1 MTTINDIAKVAG
13 VSISTVSRILNNKE
27 DVAASTRQR
36 VLDVIDDLGYQP
48 HFQARRLRTNAHKSN
63 TISLLYPLENT
74 PFDSVVNSSVLVDY
88 IQGISRG
95 VEQSD
100 FQLNL
105 VTSNTSPEKLLN
117 SYRSSQI
124 DGAIIMQVTVNDPRI
139 QSLRETNY
147 PFIMIGRTSNDSD
160 INYIDFDYEQAVI
173 KAFTHL
179 QSAGHSRIGF
189 LTYPKV
195 LIDQQYGPAYYAMR
209 GYNKIRQQQNTPYM
223 MSEINMQSTIDAT
236 QALLAQYPAI
246 TALVVVHGEYL
257 NGVVAGI
264 HNMNRRIPDDIS
276 IVVISNNG
284 QSEIVSPSITR
295 VDLPALDMGYRAA
308 RTLIRQIEGD
318 STTIDQHLCDTQI
331 YEGNSIRAYNS
342 HNSYQ

>member
-13 VSISTVSRILNNKE
+13 VSVSTVSRILNNKI

-48 HFQARRLRTNAHKSN
+48 HIQARRLRTNAHKSN

-74 PFDSVVNSSVLVDY
+74 SFDSIVNSSVLVDY

-95 VEQSD
+95 VEESG

-117 SYRSSQI
+117 FYRSSQI
-124 DGAIIMQVTVNDPRI
+124 DGAILMQVTINDPRV
-139 QSLRETNY
+139 QSLRDTNY
-147 PFIMIGRTSNDSD
+147 PFVMIGRTSIDSD
-160 INYIDFDYEQAVI
+160 INYIDFDYQQAVI
-173 KAFTHL
+173 TAFTHL
-179 QSAGHSRIGF
+179 QSAGHRRIGF
-189 LTYPKV
+189 LTYPEI

-209 GYNKIRQQQNTPYM
+209 GYDQIQQQQDTPYLAC
-223 MSEINMQSTIDAT
+223 EINMQSTIDAT
-236 QALLAQYPAI
+236 QALLTQHPTI
-246 TALVVVHGEYL
+246 TGLVVVHGEYI

-264 HNMNRRIPDDIS
+264 RSLNRRIPEDIS
-276 IVVISNNG
+276 IVVISNKA

-295 VDLPALDMGYRAA
+295 VNLPALDMGYRAA
-308 RTLIRQIEGD
+308 RMLIQQLEENT
-318 STTIDQHLCDTQI
+318 TTINQYLCDTQI
-331 YEGNSIRAYNS
+331 YEGNSIRTHS
-342 HNSYQ
+342 SIS